1 MVMIAALF
9 GLMAAIAMG
18 FAWRDQH
25 STITRLWQ
33 HIDILEGDKR
43 ALTESLCRA
52 QGKPYI
58 SPTPQ
63 ERIPS
68 DGWFDGR
75 PEVRVKEAD
84 ERNKYS

>member
-1 MVMIAALF
+1 MITAL
-9 GLMAAIAMG
+9 LAIALTEAG
-18 FAWRDQH
+18 IIAVLCYETWREHRQDHQYAR
-25 STITRLWQ
+25 RLWQ
-33 HIDILEGDKR
+33 HIDVLEGDKR

-58 SPTPQ
+58 SPIPQ

-75 PEVRVKEAD
+75 PEVKITTQ
-84 ERNKYS
+84 